1 MLLRRRMKVHENEF
15 DGHFEKNCQQKAVP
29 ASLLIFAQM
38 LLEGRKVV
46 SDNVTGGFSQAVL
59 SVSQTAFY
67 NFKR

>member
-1 MLLRRRMKVHENEF
+1 MKVHENQF
-15 DGHFEKNCQQKAVP
+15 DGHFEKSCQEKAVP
-29 ASLLIFAQM
+29 ASLLIFTQM

-46 SDNVTGGFSQAVL
+46 SEDVAGGFSQAVL